1 MVLSVFSH
9 IALSVEVIARLTAP
23 KRHLGLFPFI
33 RKYGSVLEQYQAVT
47 FDVHSLRL
55 DLFKSLCFGLRLSD
69 NGLHSTSLY
78 IFLCV
83 YSKHSNIY
91 SI

>member
-9 IALSVEVIARLTAP
+9 IALSVEVIARLTAS

-55 DLFKSLCFGLRLSD
+55 DLFKSLCFGLRLR
-69 NGLHSTSLY
+69 
-78 IFLCV
+78 
-83 YSKHSNIY
+83 
-91 SI
+91 

>member
-47 FDVHSLRL
+47 FDVHSL
-55 DLFKSLCFGLRLSD
+55 
-69 NGLHSTSLY
+69 
-78 IFLCV
+78 
-83 YSKHSNIY
+83 
-91 SI
+91 